1 MNVGFIGCGSIAYY
15 HAKVFKSLNINIAA
29 VASRE
34 NSANLLPFCGKFG
47 IDNKYT
53 NWKTMVEKESLDA
66 LWVMIGW
73 DQMDSLL
80 IPLVKTKI
88 PLFLEKPI
96 AFSVKRIRDA
106 IKIQLGINQYIQ
118 VGYNRRFYPFV
129 EKIKSVISKGELRSV
144 LVEIP
149 ESIDLNEKYSSR
161 KIWLVNSSHILD
173 LLYYIVGPMTIKYKS
188 KNNYSFH
195 GSFNAI
201 METITH
207 TPVHLISEW
216 NTSGNYGITFYV
228 DNKQIIIKPLEKVK
242 IFEGYDLIEASSNYP
257 INQYQPKVIV
267 EYDCYSSFKPGFYEQ
282 LNYFLENY
290 KSSNEEIK
298 HADLN
303 QCLYLTLL
311 VEKLLE

>member
-1 MNVGFIGCGSIAYY
+1 MNMGFIGCGKIAYY
-15 HAKVFKSLNINIAA
+15 HAQVFKRLNINIAA

-34 NSANLLPFCGKFG
+34 NSSNLLPFCEKFS

-53 NWKTMVEKESLDA
+53 NWITMVEKESLDA

-80 IPLVKTKI
+80 IPLIKTKI

-96 AFSVKRIRDA
+96 ALSSKKIHEA
-106 IKIQLGINQYIQ
+106 IDIQVQTNQYIQ

-129 EKIKSVISKGELRSV
+129 EKIKSIISNGELRSV

-149 ESIDLNEKYSSR
+149 ESIDLNNKKLVS
-161 KIWLVNSSHILD
+161 KLWLVNSSHILD

-188 KNNYSFH
+188 LNNYPYPRSFH
-195 GSFNAI
+195 AI

-216 NTSGNYGITFYV
+216 NTSGNFGITFYV
-228 DNKQIIIKPLEKVK
+228 DNKQIVIKPLEKVK
-242 IFEGYDLIEASSNYP
+242 VFQGYDLIEASDDYP
-257 INQYQPKVIV
+257 INQYQPKVTV
-267 EYDCYSSFKPGFYEQ
+267 EYDCGSSFKPGFYEQ